1 MGLCMRIV
9 MLISICVSS
18 LPVWAFDNGQY
29 ADVPN
34 DVRAWFKGV
43 RSPTGVSCC
52 DIADGHRTIWK
63 GDEAGRYW
71 VPINGEWV
79 EVPEEAVVNNA
90 GSPLGEAVV
99 WYTNY
104 PGDDVASCQAMAS
117 RCKLR
122 QREAQW
128 QKRANKIKSLLS

>member
-104 PGDDVASCQAMAS
+104 PGDETYRNNVHI
-117 RCKLR
+117 RCFVPG
-122 QREAQW
+122 
-128 QKRANKIKSLLS
+128 NGV